1 MILNKN
7 DLSQI
12 DSRLE
17 NQKEKILEE
26 IDERLTK
33 FRSDF
38 FEKVDPVLKEVTTA
52 REEASN

>member
-33 FRSDF
+33 FRSDV